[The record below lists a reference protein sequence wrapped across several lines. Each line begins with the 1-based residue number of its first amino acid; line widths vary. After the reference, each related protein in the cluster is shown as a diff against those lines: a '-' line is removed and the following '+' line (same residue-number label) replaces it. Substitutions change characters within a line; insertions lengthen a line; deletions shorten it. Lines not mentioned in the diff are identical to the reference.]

1 VTPDRLTARPPDP
14 SLSLG
19 TGRRV
24 ILIAGGG
31 TGGHLMPA
39 LAIAEA
45 LRAKRPEIEPVLIGA
60 TRGIEAQLLPTRDFR
75 HHLLSIEPLYRRQW
89 WKNVRLPIVGLRVY
103 RELGRIFDQE
113 RPALVVGTGG
123 YASAPAVWFGARR
136 HLPTAIQE
144 QNAWPGLATRL
155 LADKVN
161 DVYLG
166 LPEAKERLTLGRK
179 TKCWDT
185 GNPITPP
192 DPSRREGALKRFGID
207 GTKPVVLVTG
217 GSQGAVA
224 LNRAVAGWIEA
235 GGANNCSVIWAT
247 GRGSYAEF
255 ATYQR
260 LPAVQ
265 VHGFIDP
272 MADAYA
278 VADLAISRAGMM
290 TGAELC
296 AWGIPSILVP
306 LPTAAADHQTG
317 NAIALEVAGAAVH
330 LPQSELSTLNLGRIV
345 GEILADEGRRKTM
358 ASRAKGRGRPHAVDA
373 IVSHLLTLLG
383 GQALSQ
389 LPKNH

>member
-1 VTPDRLTARPPDP
+1 MSP
-14 SLSLG
+14 
-19 TGRRV
+19 GRRTV
-24 ILIAGGG
+24 LIAGGG

-45 LRAKRPEIEPVLIGA
+45 LRARRPDIEPVLIGA

-89 WKNVRLPIVGLRVY
+89 WKNVRLPMVGWRVY
-103 RELGRIFDQE
+103 RELGRIFEQE

-123 YASAPAVWFGARR
+123 YASAPAVWFAGRR
-136 HLPTAIQE
+136 GLPTAIQE
-144 QNAWPGLATRL
+144 QNAWPGLATRF
-155 LADKVN
+155 LADRVN

-166 LPEAKERLTLGRK
+166 LPEAKERLTFGRK
-179 TKCWDT
+179 TRCWDT
-185 GNPITPP
+185 GNPIVPP
-192 DPSRREGALKRFGID
+192 DPARREGALQRFGLD
-207 GTKPVVLVTG
+207 PSRPVVLVTG

-235 GGANNCSVIWAT
+235 GGAAGCQVIWAT
-247 GRGSYAEF
+247 GRGSYGEF
-255 ATYQR
+255 AKHHR
-260 LPAVQ
+260 APAVQ

-278 VADLAISRAGMM
+278 VADLAVSRAGMM

-296 AWGIPSILVP
+296 AWGIPAILIP

-317 NAIALEVAGAAVH
+317 NAVALEVAGAAVH
-330 LPQSELSTLNLGRIV
+330 LRQSDLGTLSLGRLI
-345 GEILADEGRRKTM
+345 GELLTDERRRKGM